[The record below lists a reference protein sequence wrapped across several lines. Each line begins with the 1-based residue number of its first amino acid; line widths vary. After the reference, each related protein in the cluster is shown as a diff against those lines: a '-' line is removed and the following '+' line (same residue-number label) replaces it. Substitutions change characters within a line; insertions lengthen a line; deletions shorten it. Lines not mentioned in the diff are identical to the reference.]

1 MGKSKKRD
9 DFTSSPD
16 TETGVNASKKRI
28 LSDSERIT
36 KKADVKKLK
45 LEKHNANDNLIDAP
59 KETKEERRARK
70 ALKKKRKDKEIVIQ
84 NDETTANETYN
95 TENLLG
101 QKPVIRLET
110 KEERQARKALKKR
123 RKLEKQE
130 NPTKDIEKIGDKSGV
145 TLLLFYA
152 YVEPEWTTEEHNDAI
167 EWAESNSKKFKIG
180 GRLRVAKEGFNGTMT
195 GSYDGIRSFCNEM
208 REWKPEI
215 FGSTDFKFTDNLPD
229 GQLFPGP
236 LKIMRIAELVN
247 YGLKGKQPPLKLGG
261 THLPAKEYH
270 EKMKEPN
277 TVIID
282 VRNSYEADIG
292 RFNPPE
298 GGAKYID
305 PEMRVS
311 TEFPEWVDKNKK
323 ELEGKN
329 IMMYCTGGIRCE
341 RASALL
347 RQKGLDN
354 IYQMQGGI
362 HRYLEE
368 FNDDG
373 GFWIGKNYTFDK
385 RFAHGAKN
393 AEVISK
399 CNGCQKPWDKYH
411 GKKRCPACKVPLL
424 ICDDCQKNDIIG
436 VCLLCQKQGLTPKM
450 KVQKPKIKGNS
461 CGVCEE
467 IFKSRNELFRHLTD
481 SGHHNRKS
489 KK

>member
-1 MGKSKKRD
+1 
-9 DFTSSPD
+9 
-16 TETGVNASKKRI
+16 
-28 LSDSERIT
+28 
-36 KKADVKKLK
+36 
-45 LEKHNANDNLIDAP
+45 
-59 KETKEERRARK
+59 
-70 ALKKKRKDKEIVIQ
+70 
-84 NDETTANETYN
+84 
-95 TENLLG
+95 
-101 QKPVIRLET
+101 
-110 KEERQARKALKKR
+110 
-123 RKLEKQE
+123 
-130 NPTKDIEKIGDKSGV
+130 
-145 TLLLFYA
+145 
-152 YVEPEWTTEEHNDAI
+152 
-167 EWAESNSKKFKIG
+167 
-180 GRLRVAKEGFNGTMT
+180 MT
-195 GSYDGIRSFCNEM
+195 GPYDGVREFCQAM
-208 REWKPEI
+208 RDWKPLI
-215 FGSTDFKFTDNLPD
+215 FGETDFKLTDNLPE
-229 GQLFPGP
+229 GQAFPGP
-236 LKIMRIAELVN
+236 LKIMRISELVN

-261 THLPAKEYH
+261 VHLPAHEYH

-311 TEFPEWVDKNKK
+311 TEFPEWVDKNKE
-323 ELEGKN
+323 ELKGKN

-368 FNDDG
+368 YNEDG

-393 AEVISK
+393 AQVIST
-399 CNGCQKPWDKYH
+399 CNGCKKPWDKYH

-424 ICDDCQKNDIIG
+424 ICDDCQHNEVTG
-436 VCLLCQKQGLTPKM
+436 VCALCQKQGLTPKN
-450 KVQKPKIKGNS
+450 KIHKPKSKGNS
-461 CGVCEE
+461 CSVCETL
-467 IFKSRNELFRHLTD
+467 FKSRNELFRHLNE

-489 KK
+489 KKTINR